1 MGLLVYPESSRKI
14 FYEIKSLINEGEV
27 LKGGGTTVYLVRFRS
42 RKLSVKI
49 TKLSRLKKSSTLL
62 YLVGPSKGYREFK
75 NVRLLKHAGFNVP
88 EPLMYWEI
96 RKHGVVEETGFVE
109 EYLDDV
115 VPVRDVLSVNSTD
128 KDVLKILANTFR
140 RLHDAGFFMRD
151 LTFGNF
157 FLSQDHRMLYIID
170 VSRMVYL
177 HISVPLFL
185 RFEDLSKVDS
195 DEPALSILMDF
206 YWGEDRGI
214 SRFSANYVMKRK
226 QLRRIRKRITHKLK
240 I

>member
-1 MGLLVYPESSRKI
+1 MGLLVYPESCRKV
-14 FYEIKSLINEGEV
+14 FYEIKSLVNEGEI
-27 LKGGGTTVYLVRFRS
+27 LKGGGTTVYSIRFRN

-49 TKLSRLKKSSTLL
+49 TKLSRLKKSRALP

-75 NVRLLKHAGFNVP
+75 NVQLLKTAGFNVP
-88 EPLMYWEI
+88 EPLLYWEI
-96 RKHGVVEETGFVE
+96 RKHGVVEESGFVE

-115 VPVRDVLSVNSTD
+115 VPVRDVLSVNPNN
-128 KDVLKILANTFR
+128 KNVLKILAKTFR

-157 FLSQDHRMLYIID
+157 FLSQDHRRLYIID

-177 HISVPLFL
+177 HFSVPIFL
-185 RFEDLSKVDS
+185 RLEDLSKVDS
-195 DEPALSILMDF
+195 DGAALSILMNF
-206 YWGEDRGI
+206 YWGRDTGI
-214 SRFSANYVMKRK
+214 SEFSANYVMRRK
-226 QLRRIRKRITHKLK
+226 QLRRLRKRITHKLK